1 MGMNMKVNFKK
12 GKNMGMEYING
23 KMGIIMTD
31 NGKITVLKD
40 MELQ

>member
-1 MGMNMKVNFKK
+1 MKVNFKM

-23 KMGIIMTD
+23 KMGIIMMD